1 LKGNDSYG
9 GDRQDGMGAPKT
21 LPQPWG
27 NGKIICFG
35 IKQARI
41 ADALPN

>member
-1 LKGNDSYG
+1 
-9 GDRQDGMGAPKT
+9 MGATET
-21 LPQPWG
+21 LPRPWG

-41 ADALPN
+41 TDHLPLYVIKR